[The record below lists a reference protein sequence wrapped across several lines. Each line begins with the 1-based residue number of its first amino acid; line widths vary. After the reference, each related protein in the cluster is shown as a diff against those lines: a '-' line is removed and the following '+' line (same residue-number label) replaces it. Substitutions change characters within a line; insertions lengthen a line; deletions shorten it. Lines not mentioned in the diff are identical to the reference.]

1 MVHVVNYWDVLC
13 NQCIL
18 ILENLSHLT
27 GLSYGLINVLF
38 FCILGPLSTL
48 CFMGSTATAAYG
60 KSKLVKNKL
69 TFAFSLVGVFSIFAI
84 LLPCLWAAITLSR

>member
-18 ILENLSHLT
+18 IMENLSHLT
-27 GLSYGLINVLF
+27 GLSYGLINVWF

-48 CFMGSTATAAYG
+48 CFMVSTATAMYG
-60 KSKLVKNKL
+60 KTKRVTRNLTL
-69 TFAFSLVGVFSIFAI
+69 TFSVFGILCILAI
-84 LLPCLWAAITLSR
+84 IIPCVWTTITL

>member
-48 CFMGSTATAAYG
+48 CFMGSTATALFG
-60 KSKLVKNKL
+60 KSKRIKTTL
-69 TFAFSLVGVFSIFAI
+69 TLGFSIVGLLCIFSI
-84 LLPCLWAAITLSR
+84 LIPCLWATIAL